1 MSNTATAALIA
12 PIAISTAATLGL
24 DAMPFVM
31 AVTFAA
37 SASFS
42 TPVGYQ
48 TNTMVYSA
56 GNYRFKDFL
65 RVGIWLNLFFWL
77 LATLLIPLI
86 YPV

>member
-1 MSNTATAALIA
+1 
-12 PIAISTAATLGL
+12 
-24 DAMPFVM
+24 MPFVM

-56 GNYRFKDFL
+56 GNYRFQRFP
-65 RVGIWLNLFFWL
+65 RVGIWLDLFFWL
-77 LATLLIPLI
+77 LSRFADPAHLSGLVAHKACYHNKI
-86 YPV
+86 YKLPCRLK